1 MTTGD
6 LKGKVALVT
15 GGGRGIGRETC
26 ILLASHG
33 ADVAIC
39 SRTASECEEVAAYI
53 HKTYGTKTIVV
64 TGDVSNEADVQRV
77 IQAVEK
83 ELGKVS
89 VLINNAGM
97 MSFTPFT
104 ETSLEEWDR
113 VNDINVKAPFLL
125 CKAVVPNMIEK
136 QDGIIVNISSIW
148 GTKGGPNRSAY
159 ITSKHAVIGFSK
171 ALGEELKPYGIR
183 VNAVCPGPVDTK
195 MTDDMG
201 PGINKNGWLQPI
213 DMANVIV
220 ELCLPKMTAITAST
234 IEAFGAGQP
243 VAVTN

>member
-1 MTTGD
+1 MSTAD
-6 LKGKVALVT
+6 LKGRVALVT

-33 ADVAIC
+33 ADVAIV

-53 HKTYGTKTIVV
+53 HKTYGTKTLVV
-64 TGDVSNEADVQRV
+64 TGDVSNEADVQQI
-77 IQAVEK
+77 IQSVEK

-89 VLINNAGM
+89 VLINNAGI

-125 CKAVVPNMIEK
+125 CKSVVPNMIEK

-183 VNAVCPGPVDTK
+183 VNAVCPGPVVTQ

-201 PGINKNGWLQPI
+201 PDVNRTGWLQPI

-220 ELCLPKMTAITAST
+220 ELCLPKMKAITAST